1 MTIEFY
7 SAAQSRAIDR
17 FAIQQKGLPGLLLM
31 KRAGLFAFNTLR
43 QQHPAAH
50 RLLIVCGGGNNGGD
64 GLVVAQLAVMAGLA
78 VRVCLAVAPQNLHGD
93 AAKAYRELTA
103 LGGDSQP
110 FHPAL
115 LAECDMVVDALF
127 GIGLNRPITGEAAQW
142 IEQINASGKPVLAL
156 DIASGLHADT
166 GEVLGHAIRATHTC
180 TFLTHKPGLYQFNG
194 ADFSGQLHFSDLF
207 LDAAI
212 LQSQTPLATAH
223 DLTYWRRTLPPRPH
237 TSHKGSRG
245 SVCLIGG
252 NFHMMG
258 AVQMAGLAV
267 LKVGAGLLKI
277 ISREEHATT
286 LTQALPEA
294 MCYPPGLFNSVAAQ
308 SKVLA
313 IGPGLGM
320 DDWGKALFN
329 AALRHS
335 AEHNAPLVVDADA
348 LKHLAAAP
356 QHCDHWILTPH
367 PGEAAVLLGTTSQQI
382 QADRIAAVKALQQ
395 RYGGVAV
402 LKGNGTL
409 IYDGAQL
416 EMCLVGNPGMAVGG
430 MGDILTGILAG
441 LLAQGMPLFNAA
453 CLGVNLHA
461 HAGDLLAQT
470 QGSGLLP
477 TELAYALPGLLS
489 FSK

>member
-17 FAIQQKGLPGLLLM
+17 FAIEQYGIPGLLLM

-43 QQHPAAH
+43 QQYPSAH
-50 RLLIVCGGGNNGGD
+50 RLLIVCGSGNNGGD
-64 GLVVAQLAVMAGLA
+64 GLVVAQLAAMAGLQIQ
-78 VRVCLAVAPQNLHGD
+78 VCLATAPQNLHGD

-103 LGGDSQP
+103 LGIDSQT

-115 LAECDMVVDALF
+115 LAECDLVVDALF
-127 GIGLNRPITGEAAQW
+127 GIGLNRPITGEPGKW
-142 IEQINASGKPVLAL
+142 IEHINASGKPVLAL

-166 GEVLGHAIRATHTC
+166 GAVLGCAIRATHTC

-194 ADFSGQLHFSDLF
+194 TDVSGQIHFSDLF
-207 LDAAI
+207 VDAAI
-212 LQSQTPLATAH
+212 LQSQTPLAYSH
-223 DLTYWRRTLPPRPH
+223 DLAYWRHTLPPRPH
-237 TSHKGSRG
+237 TSHKGSTG

-252 NFHMMG
+252 NHHMMG
-258 AVQMAGLAV
+258 AVQMAGLAA

-277 ISREEHATT
+277 ISREEHATA

-294 MCYPPGLFNSVAAQ
+294 MCYPPGLFNAVTAQ
-308 SKVLA
+308 SKVLG

-329 AALRHS
+329 AAVQHCT
-335 AEHNAPLVVDADA
+335 EHNAPLVVDADA
-348 LKHLAAAP
+348 LKLLAAAS
-356 QHCDHWILTPH
+356 QKRDGWILTPH
-367 PGEAAVLLGTTSQQI
+367 PGEAAVLLGCTSQQI
-382 QADRIAAVKALQQ
+382 QQDRIAAVKALQH
-395 RYGGVAV
+395 RYGGVVV

-416 EMCLVGNPGMAVGG
+416 EMCLAGNPGMAVGG
-430 MGDILTGILAG
+430 MGDILTGIIAG
-441 LLAQGMPLFNAA
+441 LIAQGMSLYNAA

-461 HAGDLLAQT
+461 AAGDLLAKT

-477 TELAYALPGLLS
+477 TELANALPGLLS
-489 FSK
+489 LSE